1 MAHRLIHI
9 AVLLW
14 LLLPEALFSQ
24 QDSVRYQLRLG
35 LEAGS
40 FTDAGEMLNLTVTGV
55 WYPPSLPFRV
65 ELMTGIGEMFVGSPN
80 STDVFILL
88 RAGISTAS
96 KQGWGAYLAAT
107 MVKPYEGSVFLDRWY
122 THQTGGVLET
132 SHVMDALCIEPG
144 VTYDFPSIHIG
155 AFLRKS
161 LKNTIS
167 NAYSS
172 GPFIEVG
179 LGVSYIIC
187 L

>member
-1 MAHRLIHI
+1 MTHRLILI

-14 LLLPEALFSQ
+14 LLLPELLFSQ
-24 QDSVRYQLRLG
+24 QDSVRYQLRPG
-35 LEAGS
+35 AEAGS
-40 FTDAGEMLNLTVTGV
+40 FIEAVGMLNLTVTGV

-65 ELMTGIGEMFVGSPN
+65 ELMTGFGEMFVGSTH
-80 STDVFILL
+80 STDVFVLL

-96 KQGWGAYLAAT
+96 KRGLGAYLAAT
-107 MVKPYEGSVFLDRWY
+107 MVKPIESSLFLNSWY

-144 VTYDFPSIHIG
+144 VTYDFPSFHIG